1 VTEQP
6 RRSRTAT
13 PHVGP
18 TLRRIGGAALSIVLV
33 LWGAAT
39 LSFLAFRVL
48 PGDPVSVMLGA
59 QAQVSDA
66 VKDQIRTDLG
76 LNRPMWQQYLS
87 MLADLLRGDLGTS
100 YQLRMPV
107 SEVIGRQLGATLQ
120 LTAAALAIAVL
131 LALAG
136 VLLARRPL
144 ARGILATAELI
155 VLSSPVFWIGLLLL
169 TVFAF
174 GLGWFPVAGS
184 RTGASLVLP
193 AVTLALPVAALLGQ
207 VLRDGVESA
216 ARQPWALTV
225 RARGADHA
233 RLTLRHTLRHGSI
246 GALTL
251 SAYLVGSLLGGAV
264 LVETVFARPG
274 LGRVTL
280 AAITGRDLPVVTGI
294 ILFSALVFVIVNTLV
309 ELFAPVLDPRLRT
322 IARRPEVAAPARP
335 EVGS

>member
-1 VTEQP
+1 M
-6 RRSRTAT
+6 TA
-13 PHVGP
+13 V
-18 TLRRIGGAALSIVLV
+18 LRRIGGALLSIVLV

-39 LSFLAFRVL
+39 LAFLAFRVL
-48 PGDPVSVMLGA
+48 SGDPVSVMLGP
-59 QAQVSDA
+59 QAQVGEA
-66 VKDQIRTDLG
+66 VKAQIRADLG
-76 LNRPMWQQYLS
+76 LDRPLWQQYLS
-87 MLADLLRGDLGTS
+87 MLGDLLRGDLGTS

-120 LTAAALAIAVL
+120 LTGLALAIAVL

-144 ARGILATAELI
+144 ARGLVASAELV
-155 VLSSPVFWIGLLLL
+155 VLSSPVFWVGLLLL

-174 GLGWFPVAGS
+174 GLGWFPIAGS

-207 VLRDGVESA
+207 VLRDGMEA
-216 ARQPWALTV
+216 AERQPWALTV
-225 RARGADHA
+225 RARGAGHT

-280 AAITGRDLPVVTGI
+280 AAITGRDLPVITGI
-294 ILFSALVFVIVNTLV
+294 ILFSARVFVVVNTAV
-309 ELFAPVLDPRLRT
+309 EVAAPFLDPRLRAPDRRVGEAAPT
-322 IARRPEVAAPARP
+322 RPEGGR
-335 EVGS
+335 